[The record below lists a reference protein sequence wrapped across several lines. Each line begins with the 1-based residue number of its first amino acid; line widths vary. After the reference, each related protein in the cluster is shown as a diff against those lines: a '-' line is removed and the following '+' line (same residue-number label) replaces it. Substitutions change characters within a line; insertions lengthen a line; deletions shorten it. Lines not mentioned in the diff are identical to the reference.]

1 MAVKNN
7 IMIVRHQLLAE
18 LVKLWKDGKLIEEID
33 RLPYRLSPKRDAKF
47 GRCCVHKERAIWRY
61 KSFPLLGLD
70 MTDETDELTSLST
83 YASRA
88 LSRLDSNTRKENIM
102 CVIHEP
108 CSSCVHINYEI
119 TNLCKGCVA
128 RSCMHNCPKNAIFI
142 DPETSK
148 AHINHSTC
156 ISCGICHRS
165 CPYHAI
171 VYIPVPCEDACPVK
185 AISRDEDGLQHIDE
199 SKCIYCGKCM
209 NACPFGAIF
218 EISQTFDVLESIR
231 RGKEVIAIVA
241 PSILAQF
248 DADSEKVYGAFRQ
261 IGFSDVIEVARGAM
275 DTVENE
281 AAELQERLA
290 EGQPFMTTSCCPS
303 YIELV
308 SKHLPAMKQYVSE
321 TPSPM
326 VYSARRVRSEH
337 PDATIVFVGP
347 CIAKRKEARRVPNV
361 DYVMTFE
368 EIASIFTAHD
378 IDFANVEPHVQAEQS
393 VRQAHG
399 FGAAGGV
406 AGAVKDYLKLDT
418 EKVRILQVSN
428 LDKKNISLLN
438 GFSRTGKS
446 PAHFIEVMAC
456 EGGCITGPSS
466 HNTTAPKRQF
476 DRELAKQKLTY

>member
-70 MTDETDELTSLST
+70 MTDETDELTTLST
-83 YASRA
+83 YATRA
-88 LSRLDSNTRKENIM
+88 LDRLDNPKVKDNIM

-128 RSCMHNCPKNAIFI
+128 RSCMHNCPKDAIFI

-156 ISCGICHRS
+156 ISCGICQRS
-165 CPYHAI
+165 CPYHAV

-185 AISRDEDGLQHIDE
+185 AISRDEEGLQHIDE

-218 EISQTFDVLESIR
+218 EISQSFDVLESIR
-231 RGKEVIAIVA
+231 RGKKVVAIVA

-248 DADSEKVYGAFRQ
+248 EAESDKVYGAFKSV
-261 IGFSDVIEVARGAM
+261 GFSDVVEVARGAM
-275 DTVENE
+275 DTVEHE
-281 AAELQERLA
+281 AAELQERLG
-290 EGQPFMTTSCCPS
+290 EGQPFMTTSCCQS
-303 YIELV
+303 YMELV
-308 SKHLPAMKQYVSE
+308 KKHVPAMKQYVSE

-326 VYSARRVRSEH
+326 VFTARRVRAEH
-337 PDATIVFVGP
+337 PDAVIVFVGP
-347 CIAKRKEARRVPNV
+347 CIAKRKEGRHDPNV

-368 EIASIFTAHD
+368 EIASIFDAYE
-378 IDFANVEPHVQAEQS
+378 IDFAQVESHTPREAS

-418 EKVRILQVSN
+418 EKLKILQVSN
-428 LDKKNISLLN
+428 LDKKNIALLN
-438 GFSRTGKS
+438 GFSRTGKA
-446 PAHFIEVMAC
+446 PAGFIEVMAC

-466 HNTTAPKRQF
+466 HNFNVPKRQF